1 MTTDLSSS
9 LEALIEETV
18 ALFHRLRA
26 VAAEVHGEGELSAAR
41 RGVLT
46 SLVKLGPQTVPQ
58 MAAVR
63 PVSRQHIQTI
73 VDSLAADG
81 LVETIDNPAHKRSVL
96 VRLTARGRTAV
107 RDITRRESSLL
118 ASLDVGVSAAEID
131 RATAVLKTFRTRLE
145 ERQ

>member
-1 MTTDLSSS
+1 MTTELSSS
-9 LEALIEETV
+9 LEGLIDETV

-26 VAAEVHGEGELSAAR
+26 VAAAVHGEGELSAAR

-107 RDITRRESSLL
+107 RDIARRESALL
-118 ASLDVGVSAAEID
+118 TSLDVGVSAAEID
-131 RATAVLKTFRTRLE
+131 RATAVLNKFRTRLE
-145 ERQ
+145 ERS

>member
-9 LEALIEETV
+9 LEALIDETV

-63 PVSRQHIQTI
+63 PVSRQHIQTV

-81 LVETIDNPAHKRSVL
+81 LVETIDNPAHRRSVL

-107 RDITRRESSLL
+107 RDIARRESSLL

-131 RATAVLKTFRTRLE
+131 RAAAVLKTFRTRLE

>member
-9 LEALIEETV
+9 LEGLIDETV
-18 ALFHRLRA
+18 ALFHRLRV

-46 SLVKLGPQTVPQ
+46 GLARLGPQTVPQ

-73 VDSLAADG
+73 VDSLAADR

-96 VRLTARGRTAV
+96 VRLSARGRTAV
-107 RDITRRESSLL
+107 RDIARRESALL
-118 ASLDVGVSAAEID
+118 ASLDVGVPAAEID
-131 RATAVLKTFRTRLE
+131 AATAVLKRFRTRLE

>member
-46 SLVKLGPQTVPQ
+46 SLAKLGPQTVPQ

-96 VRLTARGRTAV
+96 VRLTASGRTAV

>member
-1 MTTDLSSS
+1 MTTELSSS
-9 LEALIEETV
+9 LEGLIDETV

-26 VAAEVHGEGELSAAR
+26 VAAAVHGEGELSAAR

-81 LVETIDNPAHKRSVL
+81 LVETVDNPAHKRSVL

-107 RDITRRESSLL
+107 RDIARRESALL
-118 ASLDVGVSAAEID
+118 ASLDVGVSAVEID
-131 RATAVLKTFRTRLE
+131 RAAAVLKRFRTRLE
-145 ERQ
+145 ERS

>member
-1 MTTDLSSS
+1 MTSHLSSS
-9 LEALIEETV
+9 LGGLIDETV

-26 VAAEVHGEGELSAAR
+26 VAEAVHGEGELSAAR

-46 SLVKLGPQTVPQ
+46 SLARLGPQTVPQ

-63 PVSRQHIQTI
+63 PVSRQHVQAI
-73 VDSLAADG
+73 VDSLAADR

-107 RDITRRESSLL
+107 RDIVRRESALL

-131 RATAVLKTFRTRLE
+131 RATEVLKKFRTRLE
-145 ERQ
+145 EQR